1 MTHHD
6 ARCQTR
12 LVPNSFKKN
21 PKDTG
26 QKIGIN
32 ADRKP
37 KIAKIKDEGQA
48 WLISSLRSEEF
59 DYNLYLYPKN
69 WQPKPGNNIP
79 WPAEPSIKSERKLI
93 IRVDTLF
100 KAK

>member
-6 ARCQTR
+6 ARYQTR
-12 LVPNSFKKN
+12 LVPNSFQNKSQGYQ
-21 PKDTG
+21 T
-26 QKIGIN
+26 KIGIN
-32 ADRKP
+32 ADRKS
-37 KIAKIKDEGQA
+37 KIAKIRDEGQA